1 MEKKIADMSQILFW
15 FFVLL
20 RNKGRMKQRRRRRLK
35 RNRGRIEPRRSGK
48 VGGFSEWAGDSLFHQ
63 QKDGL
68 EEG

>member
-20 RNKGRMKQRRRRRLK
+20 RNKGRMKQRRRRLK

-48 VGGFSEWAGDSLFHQ
+48 VGGFSEWAGDSLIHQ